1 MFLLDG
7 TVRLL
12 GAGNTDYLDILCEPE
27 CLDPVL
33 RLLVDYLSNREYD
46 FMDLPSSSPLLA
58 MDGPASKCSVCPV
71 LQLNEVKMSRKLLAN
86 LEDAR
91 HYLERDGEF
100 SIESAAEGSVSEMID
115 ALIHLHEARWTQKG
129 QAGVLH
135 SEEVRR
141 FHRSAAPALLQA
153 GLLRLYGLRHRGK
166 WAAVHY
172 CLSAHGR
179 TYYYLGGFD
188 PSMASRSPGNLL
200 IQHSIT
206 KAVECGDREYD
217 FLRGQEE
224 NKYRW
229 GAQDTATF
237 RLQGHVAA
245 RKPGTGEH
253 SAPFAESEA
262 CPRFAPHREPTA
274 GIRRRRPA
282 IPFRKMR
289 HLFAFIDSCA
299 FVFIRGPF
307 RKMRCL
313 FARERTPDSHKRT
326 ALLVTPSLLHDE
338 NQSLSGLSKAGR

>member
-1 MFLLDG
+1 MRVVEISTAAELEHLKRSWQDLWAKCAYATPFQSPAWLIPWWNSFGPGKLTTLAFYENERLVALAPMFLLDG
-7 TVRLL
+7 TVRLV
-12 GAGNTDYLDILCEPE
+12 GAGNTDYLDILCEPQ
-27 CLDPVL
+27 CLNPVL
-33 RLLVDYLSNREYD
+33 RLLVGYLSNRQYD
-46 FMDLPSSSPLLA
+46 FMDLPSCSPLLA
-58 MDGPASKCSVCPV
+58 LDGPASKCSVCPV
-71 LQLNEVKMSRKLLAN
+71 LKLNEVKLSRKLLAN

-91 HYLERDGEF
+91 CYLERDGEF
-100 SIESAAEGSVSEMID
+100 AIESATQESVSEMID
-115 ALIHLHEARWTQKG
+115 ALIHLHEARWKQRG
-129 QAGVLH
+129 QVGVLH

-206 KAVECGDREYD
+206 KAVACGDREYD

-237 RLQGHVAA
+237 HLGR
-245 RKPGTGEH
+245 RTGE
-253 SAPFAESEA
+253 
-262 CPRFAPHREPTA
+262 
-274 GIRRRRPA
+274 
-282 IPFRKMR
+282 
-289 HLFAFIDSCA
+289 
-299 FVFIRGPF
+299 
-307 RKMRCL
+307 
-313 FARERTPDSHKRT
+313 
-326 ALLVTPSLLHDE
+326 
-338 NQSLSGLSKAGR
+338 

>member
-1 MFLLDG
+1 MRVVEISTAAELEHLKRSWQDLWAKCAYATPFQSPAWLIPWWNSFGPGKLTTLAFYENERLVALAPMFLLDG

-12 GAGNTDYLDILCEPE
+12 GAGNTDYLDILYEPQ
-27 CLDPVL
+27 CLNPVL
-33 RLLVDYLSNREYD
+33 RLLVGYLSNQEYD
-46 FMDLPSSSPLLA
+46 FMDLPSCSPLLA
-58 MDGPASKCSVCPV
+58 LDGPVSKCSVCPV
-71 LQLNEVKMSRKLLAN
+71 LKLNEVKLSRKRLAN

-91 HYLERDGEF
+91 RYLERDGEF
-100 SIESAAEGSVSEMID
+100 SIESATQESVSEMID
-115 ALIHLHEARWTQKG
+115 ALIHLHEARWKQRG

-200 IQHSIT
+200 IQHSIA

-224 NKYRW
+224 DKYRW

-237 RLQGHVAA
+237 HLGR
-245 RKPGTGEH
+245 RSGE
-253 SAPFAESEA
+253 
-262 CPRFAPHREPTA
+262 
-274 GIRRRRPA
+274 
-282 IPFRKMR
+282 
-289 HLFAFIDSCA
+289 
-299 FVFIRGPF
+299 
-307 RKMRCL
+307 
-313 FARERTPDSHKRT
+313 
-326 ALLVTPSLLHDE
+326 
-338 NQSLSGLSKAGR
+338 